1 MSVMTRPHAA
11 VATPTRKPDPVRA
24 QLRGS
29 SLLLMGR
36 LLSRVINFVAQL
48 LIVRHLNMEDY
59 GAFAYGLAV
68 VAFCKGFSTLG
79 LRRAVMRFL
88 PIYHERGDFGRLL
101 GTLVLVAAVVA
112 GTGMLVIVGVYGAP
126 EILQRLVKDDG
137 ASLDLLLVLVFLVPI
152 EAIDEMLIAL
162 FACFAHPRAI
172 FYRKH
177 VIAPVLK
184 LTVVVM
190 LVAFGAEAHFL
201 AWGYLAAAAVGVALY
216 VAILARIL
224 DRDGTLGQLR
234 AARRNVPVRE
244 LFEFALPLLTSSLVA
259 VVMHSADTMILGYF
273 HPAGE
278 VARYRVVLPA
288 ATLNTIVLASF
299 GLLYMPLAARLF
311 ARNDMAGINVLYW
324 RSAVWM
330 AVLSFPVFAMTFSLA
345 RSVTVAV
352 YGERYASSWIILQLF
367 AVAYYFGVTLGNN
380 GLTLKVL
387 GKLRYV
393 VVVNV
398 VAMLVSVTLAG
409 LLIPRFGA
417 LGAAIASASAMVLH
431 NVMKQVGLCRATG
444 MRFIEWRYM
453 QVYAVLLCGAVGLWL
468 VQLLVSTS
476 LYVLLPLA
484 CLVSFFVLTLT
495 RERLA
500 VEETFPELLRVP
512 VLGRLLR
519 SKRDSQTIRRR
530 FP

>member
-1 MSVMTRPHAA
+1 MTVMTKPT
-11 VATPTRKPDPVRA
+11 ATTGPQTLKPDPVRT

-29 SLLLMGR
+29 SLLLAGR
-36 LLSRVINFVAQL
+36 LLSRVINFASQL
-48 LIVRHLNMEDY
+48 LIVRHLTTEDY

-68 VAFCKGFSTLG
+68 VAFCRGFSTLG

-88 PIYHERGDFGRLL
+88 PIYHERGDYGRVL
-101 GTLVLVAAVVA
+101 GTLVLVAAVVTVI
-112 GTGMLVIVGVYGAP
+112 GVLVIGAVYGAP
-126 EILQRLVKDDG
+126 ELLQRLIKDDAAPVG
-137 ASLDLLLVLVFLVPI
+137 LLLVLVFLVPI

-162 FACFAHPRAI
+162 FACFAHPKAI

-184 LTVVVM
+184 LGVVLM
-190 LVAFGAEAHFL
+190 LVSFGAGAHFL
-201 AWGYLAAAAVGVALY
+201 AWGYLAAAGVGVALY
-216 VAILARIL
+216 VAILGRVL

-234 AARRNVPVRE
+234 NVRREVPTRE
-244 LFEFALPLLTSSLVA
+244 LFAFALPLLTSSLVA

-273 HPAGE
+273 HPTTE

-299 GLLYMPLAARLF
+299 GLLYMPLAARMF
-311 ARNDMAGINVLYW
+311 ARDDIPGINVLYW
-324 RSAVWM
+324 RTAVWM
-330 AVLSFPVFAMTFSLA
+330 AVLSFPVFAVTFSLA
-345 RSVTVAV
+345 RSITVAL
-352 YGERYASSWIILQLF
+352 YGERYAGSWIILQLF
-367 AVAYYFGVTLGNN
+367 AIAYYFGVSLGNN

-387 GKLRYV
+387 GKVRYV

-398 VAMLVSVTLAG
+398 AAMLASVTLAG

-417 LGAAIASASAMVLH
+417 LGAAIATATAMILH
-431 NVMKQVGLCRATG
+431 NVLKQVGLCRATG
-444 MRFIEWRYM
+444 MRFIEWRYAP
-453 QVYAVLLCGAVGLWL
+453 VYAVLLCGAIGLL
-468 VQLLVSTS
+468 FVQLFVSTS

-484 CLVSFFVLTLT
+484 CLVSLSVLALT

-512 VLGRLLR
+512 GLSRLLR
-519 SKRDSQTIRRR
+519 SKDPRPAQERRV
-530 FP
+530 P